1 MTDRPRTV
9 DRIVDGGVIAVL
21 RGVSDETL
29 EPIATAIADGGI
41 TAVEVTADTP
51 GVTEKID
58 RLSTIL
64 ADREAVIGAG
74 TILDAATA
82 SAVSRAGAEFI
93 VTPTL
98 SAPVMETANREGL
111 PVAPGIMTPTEA
123 QQALELGTDVVKLFP
138 AQTVGPGHIGAI
150 HGPLSQVDV
159 IPTGGITLENAAS
172 YIEAGAIAVGVGSA
186 LVMDDILAAEDWQGL
201 EERAAA
207 FVETVESARD

>member
-1 MTDRPRTV
+1 MTDRRTTV

-41 TAVEVTADTP
+41 TAIEVTADTAD
-51 GVTEKID
+51 VTGKID
-58 RLSTIL
+58 RLSTHVG
-64 ADREAVIGAG
+64 DRDALIGAG

-111 PVAPGIMTPTEA
+111 PVVPGIMTPTEA

-150 HGPLSQVDV
+150 QGPLAQVDV
-159 IPTGGITLENAAS
+159 IPTGGVTLENAAS
-172 YIEAGAIAVGVGSA
+172 YIEAGGIAVGVGSA
-186 LVMDDILAAEDWQGL
+186 LVTDDILATEDWQAL
-201 EERAAA
+201 EDRSAA
-207 FVETVESARD
+207 FVEAVETARN